1 MGAIVAVR
9 MGRTYHAAVGVPPPG
24 VLPAD
29 RGGPLIR
36 GRTEVVWHGGG
47 LEVAVGNDA
56 LLVDV
61 PAGIERALGDRLG
74 RLRAIVLTGGSPRA
88 VGGLVPLLCALEP
101 WRDPEAE
108 LPVHVPIGEDR
119 GAALAD
125 AWVRHW
131 PDRFPVTVDA
141 ERPGITF
148 DAGPFEVT
156 TFEVRA
162 GEPRWRT
169 GTVEPRVA
177 VAVRVRTEDLVV
189 VLVPAAAPSTVIER
203 ACRDADIAVIE
214 VATVSWPTTAER
226 WRPTAEEAL
235 RLGAGAG
242 AKEVWLVGDD
252 GSWVGGDET

>member
-1 MGAIVAVR
+1 MGKDAV
-9 MGRTYHAAVGVPPPG
+9 
-24 VLPAD
+24 
-29 RGGPLIR
+29 IR
-36 GRTEVVWHGGG
+36 GRTEVTWLSGG
-47 LEVAVGNDA
+47 LWIAVGNDA

-61 PAGIERALGDRLG
+61 PAGIERVLGARLG
-74 RLRAIVLTGGSPRA
+74 QLQAIVLTGGSPRA

-101 WRDPEAE
+101 WRDAEAE

-141 ERPGITF
+141 ERPGSTF
-148 DAGPFEVT
+148 DVGPFRVA

-169 GTVEPRVA
+169 ATVEPSVA
-177 VAVRVRTEDLVV
+177 VAVRVLTGDLTV
-189 VLVPAAAPSTVIER
+189 VLVPAASPSTVVER

-214 VATVSWPTTAER
+214 VAVVGWPTTAER

-235 RLGAGAG
+235 HLSAG
-242 AKEVWLVGDD
+242 AKEVWLIGDD
-252 GSWVGGDET
+252 GNWLGSDET